1 MPRREAERIADALL
15 RMLRPHAVAALDAAL
30 AMPEPESA
38 GVPDEASYIAERV
51 AAQLARYRA
60 KSAGARRPEPEPSQA
75 QASLRPSRA
84 HAAVRK

>member
-30 AMPEPESA
+30 AMPEPEGA
-38 GVPDEASYIAERV
+38 GAPDEASYIADRV

-60 KSAGARRPEPEPSQA
+60 KPADSHRREPKPSQA
-75 QASLRPSRA
+75 QASRRPSRA